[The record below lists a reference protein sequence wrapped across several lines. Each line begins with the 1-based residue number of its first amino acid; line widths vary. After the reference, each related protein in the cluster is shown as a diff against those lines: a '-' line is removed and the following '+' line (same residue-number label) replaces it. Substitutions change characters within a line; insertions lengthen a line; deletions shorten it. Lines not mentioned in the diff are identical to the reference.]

1 MGEERKH
8 AIVIGGS
15 MGGLLAARVLSDRF
29 EKVTLIDRD
38 TFPEAGQH
46 RRGVPQSVH
55 THGLLASGRRILDRL
70 FPGLGEE
77 LVGLGAVEGDLLN
90 DSRWYFEGGYLCK
103 SDSGLKGLLVSRP
116 LLEGVVR
123 RRLLAIANI
132 EAMQNCVVENVTA
145 TDDKQRVTGVQF
157 ADRGASEQTIA
168 ADLVVDSSGRAS
180 HAPAWLEALGY
191 MKPHEERV
199 EVAIGYTTRQFR
211 RDVKQLNG
219 DGAVIIPPTAEG
231 KRGGVML
238 AQEGNRWT
246 VTLISYFGNYA
257 PLELAGFV
265 DYAKTL
271 PAPDIHEVVSQS
283 ESLCNGVSARFP
295 ASVRKRYEK
304 LDRFPKGFLVLG
316 DAICSFNPI
325 YGQGMSAASQQAV
338 ALEESLGANGDI
350 SAREFFQRAAKVVD
364 NPWSMAVGGDLKIPE
379 TVGPRS
385 AGVTFIN
392 WYIAKLHKAAH
403 RDPEASLAFLKV
415 ANLLAPPPSIMAPR
429 IAMRVLLGNLRP

>member
-1 MGEERKH
+1 MAQRKH

-15 MGGLLAARVLSDRF
+15 MGGLLAARVLSDRY
-29 EKVTLIDRD
+29 EQVTLIDRD

-77 LVGLGAVEGDLLN
+77 LIGLGAVEGDLLK
-90 DSRWYFEGGYLCK
+90 DSRWIFEGACLSK
-103 SDSGLKGLLVSRP
+103 RESGLKGLLVSRP

-132 EAMQNCVVENVTA
+132 KAMQNTVVENVTA
-145 TDDKQRVTGVQF
+145 TDDKQRVTGVRL
-157 ADRGASEQTIA
+157 AGGENIS
-168 ADLVVDSSGRAS
+168 ADLVVDCSGRAS

-191 MKPHEERV
+191 AKPQEERV
-199 EVAIGYTTRQFR
+199 EVGIGYTTRLFR
-211 RDVKQLNG
+211 RDVKQLDG
-219 DGAVIIPPTAEG
+219 DGAVVIPPTPEG

-238 AQEGNRWT
+238 AQEGDRWT

-271 PAPDIHEVVSQS
+271 PASDIHEVISTS
-283 ESLCNGVSARFP
+283 EPLCNGVSARFP

-304 LDRFPKGFLVLG
+304 LERFPQGFLVLG

-325 YGQGMSAASQQAV
+325 YGQGMSAACQQAV
-338 ALEESLGANGDI
+338 ALEESVANGDV

-364 NPWSMAVGGDLKIPE
+364 NPWSMAVGADLRIPE
-379 TVGPRS
+379 TVGPRN
-385 AGVTFIN
+385 AGVSFIN
-392 WYIAKLHKAAH
+392 WYIAKLHKAAR
-403 RDPEASLAFLKV
+403 RDPELALAFVMV

-429 IAMRVLLGNLRP
+429 MAIRVLFGNLRA

>member
-1 MGEERKH
+1 VENGNRKH

-15 MGGLLAARVLSDRF
+15 MGGLLAARVLSDRY

-55 THGLLASGRRILDRL
+55 THGLLASGRRILERY
-70 FPGLGEE
+70 FSGLGQE
-77 LVGLGAVEGDLLN
+77 LIGLGAIEGDLLK
-90 DSRWYFEGGYLCK
+90 DSRWCFEGGCLNK
-103 SDSGLKGLLVSRP
+103 SSSGLHGLLVSRP

-132 EAMQNCVVENVTA
+132 ESIQNCVVENVTA
-145 TDDKQRVTGVQF
+145 TDDKQRVTGV
-157 ADRGASEQTIA
+157 RLASGETLP
-168 ADLVVDSSGRAS
+168 ADLVIDSSGRAS

-191 MKPHEERV
+191 AKPQEERV
-199 EVAIGYTTRQFR
+199 EVAIGYSTRLFR
-211 RDVKQLNG
+211 RDMKHLDG
-219 DGAVIIPPTAEG
+219 DGAVIIPPTPEG

-238 AQEGNRWT
+238 AQEGGRWT

-257 PLELAGFV
+257 PLELAGFI
-265 DYAKTL
+265 DYSKTL
-271 PAPDIHEVVSQS
+271 PAPFIHEVVSQS
-283 ESLCNGVSARFP
+283 EPLCNGVSARFP

-304 LDRFPKGFLVLG
+304 LDRFPKGFLALG

-338 ALEESLGANGDI
+338 ALEESLDANGDI
-350 SAREFFQRAAKVVD
+350 SARDFFQRAAKVVD
-364 NPWSMAVGGDLKIPE
+364 NPWSMAVGADLKIPE
-379 TVGPRS
+379 TVGPRN
-385 AGVTFIN
+385 AGVNFIN
-392 WYIAKLHKAAH
+392 WYIGKLHKAAH
-403 RDPEASLAFLKV
+403 RDPEAALAFVMV

-429 IAMRVLLGNLRP
+429 IAMRVLWGNLRA